1 MEQVSGGA
9 MNRAFKTES
18 FERRQ
23 VYKDSKGAGTVR
35 IHLFPGARPTRR
47 RRTPLRGL
55 AAEDS
60 ARIRLTRAQGLTLL
74 GVLAALGL
82 AVALAP
88 MATGHAACMTLWLLF
103 AGNAVLRLAAAAL
116 PQGAG
121 RTPYLH
127 PGLLPRYTVIVAL
140 YHEAGIAAQ
149 VLSAMLAL
157 RYPKTRLDIVF
168 ALEEDDAET
177 IAALS
182 ALDLPGHV
190 SLSLTPPGFPRTKP
204 RALNHAL
211 MHLHLCRLCN
221 NFSEAE
227 VCEVCASPNR
237 DKRQLAVVELPAD
250 FNMMEAT
257 QSYGGLYFVLMGRL
271 SPLDGIGPRE
281 IHLDRLISR
290 ALDGVVEE
298 VILATNFTPEG
309 EATAHTIGELLKA
322 RGLKVSRLARGV
334 PVGGELEYVDSGTLA
349 QAVRDRRTV

>member
-1 MEQVSGGA
+1 VLPGVGPKSAARMAYHLLQRDRRGA
-9 MNRAFKTES
+9 E
-18 FERRQ
+18 
-23 VYKDSKGAGTVR
+23 
-35 IHLFPGARPTRR
+35 
-47 RRTPLRGL
+47 
-55 AAEDS
+55 
-60 ARIRLTRAQGLTLL
+60 
-74 GVLAALGL
+74 
-82 AVALAP
+82 ALA
-88 MATGHAACMTLWLLF
+88 G
-103 AGNAVLRLAAAAL
+103 
-116 PQGAG
+116 
-121 RTPYLH
+121 
-127 PGLLPRYTVIVAL
+127 
-140 YHEAGIAAQ
+140 
-149 VLSAMLAL
+149 
-157 RYPKTRLDIVF
+157 
-168 ALEEDDAET
+168 
-177 IAALS
+177 
-182 ALDLPGHV
+182 
-190 SLSLTPPGFPRTKP
+190 
-204 RALNHAL
+204 ALNHAL
-211 MHLHLCRLCN
+211 THLHHCRLCN

-237 DKRQLAVVELPAD
+237 DKRQLAVVEMPAD